1 MYKYELHC
9 HTAETSVCAT
19 AAAADMVRLYREN
32 GYDGM
37 VVTDHFSPMTFPLTK
52 LFCPQKHTD
61 FYFRGYHAAKKA
73 AEGSDFTVL
82 PGCEIRF
89 YATIND
95 YLLFGDVETFLK
107 SNGNLLKAYPKK
119 LSALCREQGILLL
132 QAHPFRE
139 WMNRCNPQYLD
150 GVEILNGKDSEEE
163 REKARLWANENG
175 LLLQTG
181 GGDFHHTKKPRMGGI
196 LTDCRLDSTETLV
209 RVLRNGE
216 FENIVPTCNA

>member
-1 MYKYELHC
+1 MYKYEIHC

-19 AAAADMVRLYREN
+19 APAAEAVRFYREN

-52 LFCPQKHTD
+52 LFCPQKHTA
-61 FYFRGYHAAKKA
+61 FYFRGYRAALQA
-73 AEGSDFTVL
+73 AAGTSFTVL

-95 YLLFGDVETFLK
+95 YLLFGDVEKFLA
-107 SNGNLLKAYPKK
+107 SNGNLLRAYPKK
-119 LSALCREQGILLL
+119 LSALCREQGILML

-139 WMNRCNPQYLD
+139 WMSRCKPQYLD
-150 GVEILNGKDSEEE
+150 GVEILNGKDTAEQ
-163 REKARLWANENG
+163 RLQAKQWADENG
-175 LLLQTG
+175 ILLQTG
-181 GGDFHHTKKPRMGGI
+181 GGDFHHVKKPRMGGI
-196 LTDCRLDSTETLV
+196 LTDCRLDSVQTLV

-216 FENIVPTCNA
+216 FENIVP